1 MNISN
6 ACNILSQIQQRENVG
21 LLELVVAYRNN
32 CDKNNYNPNY
42 GLVENQAFKVFINQA
57 QEFFA
62 PVEV

>member
-32 CDKNNYNPNY
+32 CDGHNYNPNY